1 MEHIAVF
8 CSASQDIDNITL
20 IISMPKRHASLV
32 PGWETTVKLWFTV
45 VQVRV

>member
-8 CSASQDIDNITL
+8 CSASQDIDNI
-20 IISMPKRHASLV
+20 LV

>member
-8 CSASQDIDNITL
+8 CSASQDIDNI
-20 IISMPKRHASLV
+20 
-32 PGWETTVKLWFTV
+32 GWETTVKLWFTV